1 MRLTIRTKLA
11 VLVLAVLLPLLAAAA
26 IKFWSDLS
34 EGRRLAH
41 QNQLDVAGLVSD
53 QIDAVLSGQTEN
65 LLALA
70 TSRAL
75 DRIRDSDIE
84 ALAVRVRAQHPFM
97 RRFVAVGVDGRVL
110 ASSGPRVP
118 AATFVARDVLDAVV
132 RRGEPEVTAPQQSPT
147 DRRQVVPIMVPV
159 QDREGR
165 IAGVV
170 GAEMDLEALS
180 LYLSALPLSRGQAVA
195 IVAPGGAV
203 LARSASPDKFF
214 DRHLGSVPE
223 AGPLLRR
230 SGGTAEWASPGGVP
244 YLAGAAGMDRAA
256 WVIMAAVPSSV
267 AFSPAVRRF
276 KRDLVGLG
284 AATMVALLVAW
295 LIGNRMHGSVR
306 ALIRGTRDLESAQ
319 GPPITVSTG
328 DELAEL
334 AEHFNRAVD
343 ARRQALTALDA
354 RQRRL
359 RALADV
365 NAALSQQLDLE
376 PLLKQITQALA
387 QLTGARNVVFWELD
401 GAHGRL
407 VRRAWSSDPSISA
420 DDLPP
425 ALTLDEGGTG
435 WVASHRQAL
444 FIEDVTRDPRIQ
456 SQQWASGH
464 ELFSFVGV
472 PVVSG
477 DDLLGVL
484 SLNLAREDLP
494 AEDDREI
501 LTSFASQAAVAVHNA
516 RLFAEATRRRREA
529 EELAHGARMLTESLD
544 AAEVADRVVQSVLP
558 IFGADS
564 AGLRLLRPDG
574 TLEAIAWA
582 GAAADQLQ
590 PGHVIEPGAGLTA
603 RVIAEGRAVS
613 TSDIFADPALA
624 LTDDLR
630 RRLEQSAARALLAA
644 PLRAKGELI
653 GILMIASRAVRE
665 FSDAD
670 AALLQAFAD
679 QAALAME
686 NARLYGEATRRQH
699 EAEEIARVAQTLT
712 GSLDVS
718 DIVQRIVG
726 SVLPVLHPRSSGF
739 RLVQPDGS
747 LMVIEQGQ
755 ADGVHAPYGH
765 IVPPGYGVTGRAVAD
780 GLPVVTADVLR
791 DSRIL
796 LTEDMR
802 GRVEASGLG
811 AFLAVPLRVQAR
823 IIGAL
828 SIADRTGRR
837 FTDVETAL
845 LQTFADQAALALD
858 HARLYEQTRQRLRHV
873 ESIREVV
880 EQILVPFTLE
890 ERLNLIA
897 RNAAEMFGADLALV
911 GLRAEGED
919 RLVIRAGHRLV
930 AGELGQS
937 IAMGEGA
944 LGFAAAKRKGVL
956 VNDYA
961 SWSGRMRRTLT
972 PERRDLLEATVAYP
986 LMIRGEVIGALS
998 VAFLGK
1004 EERRRFVPDDLDRLA
1019 TLAAP
1024 AALAIEHSRLYDE
1037 LASRVRQL
1045 QETQAQLVQAGKLSA
1060 VGQLVSG
1067 VAHELNNPLSV
1078 VIGYGQLLKGKQL
1091 PSEVRGPLE
1100 MMVAQGE
1107 RMAKIVQGLLL
1118 FSRQRKAERAPV
1130 DLPAVIE
1137 QTIALRAT
1145 RLRLS
1150 GIRVELDHAPG
1161 VEPAEGDVHQLQQ
1174 VFLNLLLNAEH
1185 AIMTGGR
1192 GDTIRVRARER
1203 TEGGR
1208 SWVVVEFED
1217 NGPGITPEVMPRIFE
1232 PFFTTK
1238 KVGEGTGLGL
1248 SVSYGIVQQHGGR
1261 LTVESVPGRTV
1272 FTVELPSTGQAEPA
1286 RQTASPLQAGVYG
1299 FGRRALV
1306 VDDEPG
1312 IVDFVMALLKDT
1324 GWQVEVASTGRSAL
1338 ERVRAAR
1345 FDVVLSDIRMPDGS
1359 GEDFYR
1365 AVVREQP
1372 ELAKRFVFM
1381 TGDTANPS
1389 AWHFLEAEQLPVLEK
1404 PFTADSLFRVLER
1417 VTTLTS
1423 RGVFE

>member
-26 IKFWSDLS
+26 FKFWSELS

-41 QNQLDVAGLVSD
+41 QNQLHMADLVSVQLD
-53 QIDAVLSGQTEN
+53 EVLSGQIEN

-70 TSRAL
+70 SLRTL
-75 DRIRDSDIE
+75 DRIQDSDLE
-84 ALAVRVRAQHPFM
+84 ALAVRVRAKHPFM
-97 RRFVAVGVDGRVL
+97 HHFFAAAADGRVL
-110 ASSGPRVP
+110 ASSGPRGP
-118 AATFVARDVLDAVV
+118 EAAFVARDVLDAVL
-132 RRGEPEVTAPQQSPT
+132 RRGEPQVTTPQLSPT
-147 DRRQVVPIMVPV
+147 ERRQVVPLMVPV
-159 QDREGR
+159 QDREGG
-165 IAGVV
+165 IVGVV
-170 GAEMDLEALS
+170 GAEIDLEALS
-180 LYLSALPLSRGQAVA
+180 LYLSALPLSSGQAVA

-203 LARSASPDKFF
+203 LARSASADKFF

-223 AGPLLRR
+223 AGPLLRGG
-230 SGGTAEWASPGGVP
+230 GGTAEWAPLGGVP
-244 YLAGAAGMDRAA
+244 HLAGAHGMDRAA

-267 AFSPAVRRF
+267 AFSPAVGRF

-284 AATMVALLVAW
+284 AATMLALLVAW

-306 ALIRGTRDLESAQ
+306 ALIRGTRDLASAN
-319 GPPITVSTG
+319 GPPIAVSTG

-334 AEHFNRAVD
+334 AEHFNRAMD
-343 ARRQALTALDA
+343 ERREAQAALDA

-365 NAALSQQLDLE
+365 NAALSRQLDLE
-376 PLLKQITQALA
+376 PLLQQITSALA
-387 QLTGARNVVFWELD
+387 QLTGAGNAVFWEVD
-401 GAHGRL
+401 GVHGRL
-407 VRRAWSSDPSISA
+407 VRRAWSSDPSITPEE
-420 DDLPP
+420 LPP
-425 ALTLDEGGTG
+425 VIALDSGGTG

-444 FIEDVTRDPRIQ
+444 FIEDVTRDGRIQ
-456 SQQWASGH
+456 AREWAVAQG
-464 ELFSFVGV
+464 LLAFAGV
-472 PVVSG
+472 PVLSG
-477 DDLLGVL
+477 DDLVGVL
-484 SLNLAREDLP
+484 TLNLRSEDLP

-501 LTSFASQAAVAVHNA
+501 LTSFASQVAVAVRNA
-516 RLFAEATRRRREA
+516 RLFAEVSRRRREA
-529 EELAHGARMLTESLD
+529 EELAQGARMLTESLD
-544 AAEVADRVVQSVLP
+544 VTEIADRVVRSVLP

-564 AGLRLLRPDG
+564 AGLRVMRPDG

-582 GAAADQLQ
+582 GAAHFQ
-590 PGHVIEPGAGLTA
+590 PGHVIEPGNGLTA
-603 RVIAEGRAVS
+603 RVIAEGRAAS
-613 TSDIFADPALA
+613 TSDVFADPGLV
-624 LTDDLR
+624 LTDELR
-630 RRLEQSAARALLAA
+630 QRLVESGSHALLAA

-653 GILMIASRAVRE
+653 GVLLVASRAVRE
-665 FSDAD
+665 FSDGET
-670 AALLQAFAD
+670 ALLQAFAD

-699 EAEEIARVAQTLT
+699 EAEEIARIAQTLT
-712 GSLDVS
+712 GSLDVG
-718 DIVQRIVG
+718 DIAQRIVG
-726 SVLPVLHPRSSGF
+726 SVLPVLRAPSSGF

-747 LMVIEQGQ
+747 LMVVAQGQ
-755 ADGVHAPYGH
+755 DGGAHAPFGH
-765 IVPPGYGVTGRAVAD
+765 RAPAGCGVTGRAVAD
-780 GLPVVTADVLR
+780 ARPVVTADVLG

-802 GRVEASGLG
+802 SRVKASGLG
-811 AFLAVPLRVQAR
+811 ALLAVPLRVQAR

-837 FTDVETAL
+837 FTEVETAL

-858 HARLYEQTRQRLRHV
+858 NARLYEQTRQRLRHV

-897 RNAAEMFGADLALV
+897 RKAAEMFDADLALV

-919 RLVIRAGHRLV
+919 RLVIRAGHPLA

-937 IAMGEGA
+937 LAMGEGA
-944 LGFAAAKRKGVL
+944 LGIAAAKREGVL

-961 SWSGRMRRTLT
+961 SWSGRMRRMLM
-972 PERRDLLEATVAYP
+972 PERDLPRAIAAYP

-998 VAFLGK
+998 VAFIGQ
-1004 EERRRFVPDDLDRLA
+1004 EGRRFVPEDLDRLA

-1078 VIGYGQLLKGKQL
+1078 VIGYGQLLKGKPL
-1091 PSEVRGPLE
+1091 PPDVRGPLE
-1100 MMVAQGE
+1100 MMVTQGE

-1118 FSRQRKAERAPV
+1118 FSRQRKPERAPV

-1161 VEPAEGDVHQLQQ
+1161 VAPAEGDVHQLQQ
-1174 VFLNLLLNAEH
+1174 VFLNLLLNAEQS
-1185 AIMTGGR
+1185 IMTGGR

-1203 TEGGR
+1203 TEAGR

-1217 NGPGITPEVMPRIFE
+1217 NGLGISPEVMPRIFE

-1261 LTVESVPGRTV
+1261 LTVESAPGRTV
-1272 FTVELPSTGQAEPA
+1272 FTVELPSIAQAEPA
-1286 RQTASPLQAGVYG
+1286 RRTVSPLQPGVYG

-1312 IVDFVMALLKDT
+1312 MVDLVMALLKDT

-1345 FDVVLSDIRMPDGS
+1345 YDVVLSDIRMPDGS

-1372 ELAKRFVFM
+1372 ALAKRFVFM

-1389 AWHFLEAEQLPVLEK
+1389 AWQFLEAEQVPVLEK
-1404 PFTADSLFRVLER
+1404 PFTADSLFRVLEQ
-1417 VTTLTS
+1417 VTSLTL
-1423 RGVFE
+1423 RGAFE